1 MSQYFQIHPDNP
13 QARLIK
19 QAVGIIEKGGIVVY
33 PTDSTYAVGCHLGDK
48 KALDRIRQLRH
59 LEQQHPFSLLCRDLS
74 DLGTYAQVSNRAYRI
89 LKALTPGPF
98 TFILEGSREVPRRL
112 LDEKRKTIGLR
123 VPQHSIVQAL
133 LSELGQPLMS
143 TTLVMPGEDLPLWDP
158 EEMREALE
166 DHVDLIIDGGSCG
179 LEPTT
184 VIDLTS
190 EIGTLLRQG
199 LGDASQFF

>member
-13 QARLIK
+13 QIRLIK
-19 QAVGIIEKGGIVVY
+19 QAIGIIEKGGVVIY

-59 LEQQHPFSLLCRDLS
+59 LEQQHPFTLLCRDLS

-123 VPQHSIVQAL
+123 VPKHPIVQAL
-133 LSELGQPLMS
+133 LDELGQPLMS

-158 EEMREALE
+158 EDMREALE

-184 VIDLTS
+184 IIDLTS